1 MAKPSRSRHFS
12 KKLLLGVAVST
23 LPLAGCELTPAET
36 EQVENAAAA
45 APQQERAAFQRAQDA
60 GTVSAVEEFLR
71 AYPNGD
77 LVRRL
82 LTTVSPA
89 TLRRIDRGLV
99 ARISPSVLSSLPFDV
114 RQALGVPLSS
124 DSENNPDD
132 GYSG

>member
-12 KKLLLGVAVST
+12 TKLLLGVAVST
-23 LPLAGCELTPAET
+23 LPLAGCDIAPAET
-36 EQVENAAAA
+36 EQVETAAAA
-45 APQQERAAFQRAQDA
+45 APQQERAAFQRARDA
-60 GTVSAVEEFLR
+60 GTVSAVEDFLR
-71 AYPNGD
+71 AYPNGE

-99 ARISPSVLSSLPFDV
+99 SQISPSVIGSLPFDV
-114 RQALGVPLSS
+114 RQALGVKLRN
-124 DSENNPDD
+124 DSESAAVD